1 MMLTAL
7 ITPLLIGGWS
17 FTAGNLA
24 PKFGKLNPISGL
36 AKIISIDSLVELIKA
51 IAKVIFICL
60 AAWYL
65 IKSHLLEVMS
75 LMSMPIELGGE
86 FQIELILLSL
96 TLLVATLAVITLIDV
111 PYQLWSYNKKLKMTK
126 QEVKDE
132 AKESEGNPEI
142 KAKIRQQQRE
152 MARRR
157 MMAKVPSADV
167 VITNPTHYSVALQYP
182 ENSNRA
188 PIVVA
193 KGVDEVAMIIREIA
207 KENGVT
213 LVEAPPLARAL
224 YAITDLDQEIPPT
237 LYNSVAQI
245 LAYVFQLR
253 MFKDS
258 GQIEPT
264 FPELL
269 DLPAGLDPYEAIKPA
284 ATLSESA

>member
-1 MMLTAL
+1 
-7 ITPLLIGGWS
+7 
-17 FTAGNLA
+17 
-24 PKFGKLNPISGL
+24 
-36 AKIISIDSLVELIKA
+36 
-51 IAKVIFICL
+51 
-60 AAWYL
+60 
-65 IKSHLLEVMS
+65 
-75 LMSMPIELGGE
+75 
-86 FQIELILLSL
+86 
-96 TLLVATLAVITLIDV
+96 
-111 PYQLWSYNKKLKMTK
+111 MTK

-237 LYNSVAQI
+237 LYNAVAQI

-258 GQIEPT
+258 GQIEPP

>member
-24 PKFGKLNPISGL
+24 PKFEKLNPISGL
-36 AKIISIDSLVELIKA
+36 ARIVSMDSLIELIKA
-51 IAKVIFICL
+51 LAKVIFICL

-75 LMSMPIELGGE
+75 LMSMPIELGGQY
-86 FQIELILLSL
+86 QIELILFSL

-157 MMAKVPSADV
+157 MMAKVPTADV
-167 VITNPTHYSVALQYP
+167 IITNPTHYSVALQYP

-207 KENGVT
+207 QENGVT

-224 YAITDLDQEIPPT
+224 YAITDLDEEIPPT
-237 LYNSVAQI
+237 LYNAVAQI